1 MLSETVV
8 GIRASPGSCSQVER
22 MADCGDGVGS
32 RNNGNGTQL
41 RNNEHPEGGSQG
53 PGSPHMPG
61 MQAVPDGVDADAA
74 RPDDDYEEDSVEFK
88 LGAIYQ
94 LIEGKR
100 LCFAVH
106 RDDEETLRDI
116 KRFPRLF
123 FFSSD
128 LQVAVTRPPCTSPH
142 HGLAS
147 RHILGLILVEPGHDG
162 PQGSWTRC
170 HLPCADRCCPPPA
183 SARAGARDCMSRGV
197 ATILRPKWGLG
208 EPNVRLR
215 SFLLVGVWRCTL
227 ERPPS
232 ALPPHSCAV
241 SQCSGTRLVIGL
253 TSRLTAWLVP
263 QRKGFGSEA
272 L

>member
-1 MLSETVV
+1 MLNEIVV
-8 GIRASPGSCSQVER
+8 GIRASSGSCLQVER

-32 RNNGNGTQL
+32 RNNGNGTHL
-41 RNNEHPEGGSQG
+41 RNSEHPEGGAQG
-53 PGSPHMPG
+53 PGSPHMPAT
-61 MQAVPDGVDADAA
+61 QAVPDGVDADAA

-106 RDDEETLRDI
+106 KNDEETLRDI

-128 LQVAVTRPPCTSPH
+128 LQVAVTRPPYTSPH

-162 PQGSWTRC
+162 PSVW
-170 HLPCADRCCPPPA
+170 LPDATCL
-183 SARAGARDCMSRGV
+183 ARIGA
-197 ATILRPKWGLG
+197 ALRPHLRAQAQESACPGVLRRFRARNGGWG
-208 EPNVRLR
+208 
-215 SFLLVGVWRCTL
+215 SQMFAFGVFC
-227 ERPPS
+227 
-232 ALPPHSCAV
+232 
-241 SQCSGTRLVIGL
+241 
-253 TSRLTAWLVP
+253 
-263 QRKGFGSEA
+263 
-272 L
+272 